1 MRQHGDIYLVE
12 IHAQG
17 FDVVLELI
25 GVIAG
30 VKENSLTVVM
40 DESGKAPVQNCS
52 SLLIA
57 KRVVQ
62 IENRVLISRGQ
73 MSGWILRQQQEGVT
87 DEQQGDRSRDISHS
101 KLRGNFAANSIS
113 GLDQGG
119 PKFWRL
125 TANRK

>member
-40 DESGKAPVQNCS
+40 DQSGKAPVQNRS

-62 IENRVLISRGQ
+62 IKNRVLIRRGQ
-73 MSGWILRQQQEGVT
+73 MTGWNLRQQQEGAT
-87 DEQQGDRSRDISHS
+87 DEQQGDRPRDISHN
-101 KLRGNFAANSIS
+101 KLRDNRCQFYQRIGPGSPKNFCY
-113 GLDQGG
+113 
-119 PKFWRL
+119 
-125 TANRK
+125 

>member
-40 DESGKAPVQNCS
+40 DESGKAPVQNRS

-62 IENRVLISRGQ
+62 IENGVLIGGQ
-73 MSGWILRQQQEGVT
+73 LAGWILRQQQERVT
-87 DEQQGDRSRDISHS
+87 DQQQGDGARDISHGD
-101 KLRGNFAANSIS
+101 LRKITANSITR
-113 GLDQGG
+113 LDEGG
-119 PKFWRL
+119 
-125 TANRK
+125 